1 MRKYLLLISILL
13 LPLMSLT
20 VQAQDS
26 LIAQQTPLSDSIGCK
41 TKYATTIELSKG
53 YLSGITI
60 MVREAD
66 VYHGVLF
73 NEFGITA
80 LEFTYQPQIKKVEL
94 IEVIAMLDKWYI
106 RRVLKNDLQHVMEN
120 LMKGNPTYKNEKYHI
135 SYKFLVM
142 SNDENVSIK
151 EGENDATEE

>member
-1 MRKYLLLISILL
+1 MRKYLLLISIFLL
-13 LPLMSLT
+13 SLASLT

-26 LIAQQTPLSDSIGCK
+26 LIVQQAPLSDSIGCK
-41 TKYATTIELSKG
+41 TRYATTIELSKG

-80 LEFTYQPQIKKVEL
+80 LEFTYQPQTKKVEL

-120 LMKGNPTYKNEKYHI
+120 LMKGNPTYKDEKYHI
-135 SYKFLVM
+135 SYKFSVM
-142 SNDENVSIK
+142 SNDENASVE
-151 EGENDATEE
+151 EGENDATKE

>member
-13 LPLMSLT
+13 LSLASLT

-26 LIAQQTPLSDSIGCK
+26 LIVQQAPLSDSIGCK
-41 TKYATTIELSKG
+41 TRYATTIELSKG

-80 LEFTYQPQIKKVEL
+80 LEFTYQPQTKKVEL

-106 RRVLKNDLQHVMEN
+106 RRVLKNDLQYVMEN
-120 LMKGNPTYKNEKYHI
+120 LMKGNPIYKDEKYHI
-135 SYKFLVM
+135 IYKFSMM
-142 SNDENVSIK
+142 SNDENASVK

>member
-13 LPLMSLT
+13 LSLASLT

-26 LIAQQTPLSDSIGCK
+26 LIVQQAPLSDSIGCK
-41 TKYATTIELSKG
+41 TRYATTIELSKG

-80 LEFTYQPQIKKVEL
+80 LEFTYQPQTKKVEL

-120 LMKGNPTYKNEKYHI
+120 LMKGNPTYRDEKYHI
-135 SYKFLVM
+135 SYKFSVM
-142 SNDENVSIK
+142 SNDENASIE
-151 EGENDATEE
+151 EGENDATKE

>member
-135 SYKFLVM
+135 SYKFSVM

>member
-13 LPLMSLT
+13 LSLASLT

-26 LIAQQTPLSDSIGCK
+26 LIVQQAPLSDSIGCK
-41 TKYATTIELSKG
+41 TRYATTIELSKG

-80 LEFTYQPQIKKVEL
+80 LEFTYQPQTKKVEL

-106 RRVLKNDLQHVMEN
+106 GRVLKNDLQYVMEN
-120 LMKGNPTYKNEKYHI
+120 LMKGNPIYKDEKYHI
-135 SYKFLVM
+135 IYKFSMM
-142 SNDENVSIK
+142 SNDENASVK

>member
-13 LPLMSLT
+13 LSLASLM

-26 LIAQQTPLSDSIGCK
+26 LMVQQSPLSDSIGCK
-41 TKYATTIELSKG
+41 TRYATTIELSKG

-80 LEFTYQPQIKKVEL
+80 LEFTYQPQTKKVEL

-120 LMKGNPTYKNEKYHI
+120 LMKGNPTYKDEKYHI
-135 SYKFLVM
+135 SYKFSVM
-142 SNDENVSIK
+142 SNDENASIE
-151 EGENDATEE
+151 EGENDATKE

>member
-13 LPLMSLT
+13 LSLASLT

-26 LIAQQTPLSDSIGCK
+26 LIVQQAPLSDSIGCK
-41 TKYATTIELSKG
+41 TRYATTIELSKG

-80 LEFTYQPQIKKVEL
+80 LEFTYQPQTKKVEL

-120 LMKGNPTYKNEKYHI
+120 LMKGNPTYKDEKYHI

-142 SNDENVSIK
+142 SNDDNASIE
-151 EGENDATEE
+151 EGENDATKE

>member
-13 LPLMSLT
+13 LSLASLT

-26 LIAQQTPLSDSIGCK
+26 LIVQQAPLSDSIGCK
-41 TKYATTIELSKG
+41 TRYATTIELSKG

-80 LEFTYQPQIKKVEL
+80 LEFAYQPQTKKVEL

-120 LMKGNPTYKNEKYHI
+120 LMKGNPTYKDEKYHI
-135 SYKFLVM
+135 SYKFSVM
-142 SNDENVSIK
+142 SNDENASIE
-151 EGENDATEE
+151 EGENDATKE

>member
-1 MRKYLLLISILL
+1 MRKCLLLISILL
-13 LPLMSLT
+13 LSLASLT

-26 LIAQQTPLSDSIGCK
+26 LIVQQAPLLDSIGCK
-41 TKYATTIELSKG
+41 TRYATTIELSKG

-80 LEFTYQPQIKKVEL
+80 LEFTYQPQTKKVEL

-120 LMKGNPTYKNEKYHI
+120 LMKGNPTYKDEKYHI
-135 SYKFLVM
+135 SYKFSVM
-142 SNDENVSIK
+142 SNDENASIE
-151 EGENDATEE
+151 EGENDATKE

>member
-1 MRKYLLLISILL
+1 MRKYLLLISIFLL
-13 LPLMSLT
+13 SLASLT

-26 LIAQQTPLSDSIGCK
+26 LIVQQAPLSDSIGCK
-41 TKYATTIELSKG
+41 TRYVTTIELSKG

-80 LEFTYQPQIKKVEL
+80 LEFTYQPQTKKVEL

-120 LMKGNPTYKNEKYHI
+120 LMKGNPTYKDEKYHI
-135 SYKFLVM
+135 SYKFSVM
-142 SNDENVSIK
+142 SNDENASIE
-151 EGENDATEE
+151 EGENDATKE

>member
-13 LPLMSLT
+13 LSLASLT

-26 LIAQQTPLSDSIGCK
+26 LIVQQAPLLDSIGCK
-41 TKYATTIELSKG
+41 TRYATTIELSKG

-80 LEFTYQPQIKKVEL
+80 LEFTYQPQTKKVEL

-120 LMKGNPTYKNEKYHI
+120 LMKGNPTYKDEKYHI
-135 SYKFLVM
+135 SYKFSVM
-142 SNDENVSIK
+142 SNDENASIE
-151 EGENDATEE
+151 EGENDATKE

>member
-13 LPLMSLT
+13 LSLASLT

-26 LIAQQTPLSDSIGCK
+26 LIVQQAPLSDSIGCK

-80 LEFTYQPQIKKVEL
+80 LEFTYQPQTKKVEL
-94 IEVIAMLDKWYI
+94 IEVIAMLDKWYF

-120 LMKGNPTYKNEKYHI
+120 LMKGNPTYKDEKYHI
-135 SYKFLVM
+135 SYKFSVM
-142 SNDENVSIK
+142 SNDENASIE
-151 EGENDATEE
+151 EGENDATKE

>member
-13 LPLMSLT
+13 LSLASLT

-26 LIAQQTPLSDSIGCK
+26 LIVQQAPLSDSIGCK
-41 TKYATTIELSKG
+41 TRYATTIELSKG

-80 LEFTYQPQIKKVEL
+80 LEFTYQPQTKKVEL

-120 LMKGNPTYKNEKYHI
+120 LMKGNPTYKDEKYHI
-135 SYKFLVM
+135 SYKFSVM
-142 SNDENVSIK
+142 SNDENASVE
-151 EGENDATEE
+151 EGENDATKE

>member
-13 LPLMSLT
+13 LSLVSLT

-26 LIAQQTPLSDSIGCK
+26 LLVQQPPLSDSIGCK
-41 TKYATTIELSKG
+41 TRYATTIELSKG

-80 LEFTYQPQIKKVEL
+80 LEFTYQPQTKKVEL

-120 LMKGNPTYKNEKYHI
+120 LMKGNPTYKDEKYHI
-135 SYKFLVM
+135 SYKFSVM
-142 SNDENVSIK
+142 SNDENASIE
-151 EGENDATEE
+151 EGENDATKE

>member
-13 LPLMSLT
+13 LSLASLT

-26 LIAQQTPLSDSIGCK
+26 LIVQQAPLSDSIGCK
-41 TKYATTIELSKG
+41 TKYATTIELPKG

-80 LEFTYQPQIKKVEL
+80 LEFTYQPQTKKVEL

-120 LMKGNPTYKNEKYHI
+120 LMKGNPTYKDEKYHI
-135 SYKFLVM
+135 SYKFSVM
-142 SNDENVSIK
+142 SNDKNASIE
-151 EGENDATEE
+151 EGEDDATKE

>member
-13 LPLMSLT
+13 LSLASLT

-26 LIAQQTPLSDSIGCK
+26 FIVQQAPLSDSIGCK

-80 LEFTYQPQIKKVEL
+80 LEFTYQPQTKKAEL

-120 LMKGNPTYKNEKYHI
+120 LMKGNPTYKDEKYHI
-135 SYKFLVM
+135 SYKFSVM
-142 SNDENVSIK
+142 SNDENASIE
-151 EGENDATEE
+151 EGENDATKE

>member
-1 MRKYLLLISILL
+1 MRKYLRLISILL
-13 LPLMSLT
+13 LSLASLT

-26 LIAQQTPLSDSIGCK
+26 LIVQQAPLSDSIGCK
-41 TKYATTIELSKG
+41 TRYATTIELSKG

-80 LEFTYQPQIKKVEL
+80 LEFTYQPQTKKVEL

-106 RRVLKNDLQHVMEN
+106 RRVLKNDLQYVMEN
-120 LMKGNPTYKNEKYHI
+120 LMKGNPTYKDEKYHI
-135 SYKFLVM
+135 SYKFSVM
-142 SNDENVSIK
+142 SNDENASIE
-151 EGENDATEE
+151 EGENDATKE

>member
-13 LPLMSLT
+13 LSLASLT

-26 LIAQQTPLSDSIGCK
+26 LTVQQSPLSDSIGCK
-41 TKYATTIELSKG
+41 TRYATTIELSKG

-80 LEFTYQPQIKKVEL
+80 LEFTYQPQTKKVEL

-120 LMKGNPTYKNEKYHI
+120 LMKGNPTYKDEKYHI
-135 SYKFLVM
+135 SYKFSVM
-142 SNDENVSIK
+142 SNDENASIE
-151 EGENDATEE
+151 EGENDATKE

>member
-13 LPLMSLT
+13 LSLTSLT

-26 LIAQQTPLSDSIGCK
+26 LIVQQAPLSDSIGCK
-41 TKYATTIELSKG
+41 TRYATTIELSKG

-80 LEFTYQPQIKKVEL
+80 LEFTYQPQTKKVEL

-120 LMKGNPTYKNEKYHI
+120 LMKGNPTYKDEKYHI
-135 SYKFLVM
+135 SYKFSVM
-142 SNDENVSIK
+142 SNDENASVE
-151 EGENDATEE
+151 EGENDATKE

>member
-80 LEFTYQPQIKKVEL
+80 LEFTYQPQSKKVEL

-135 SYKFLVM
+135 SYKFSVM

>member
-13 LPLMSLT
+13 LSLASLT

-26 LIAQQTPLSDSIGCK
+26 LIVQQAPLSDSIGCK
-41 TKYATTIELSKG
+41 TRYATTIELSKG

-80 LEFTYQPQIKKVEL
+80 LEFTYQSQTKKVEL

-120 LMKGNPTYKNEKYHI
+120 LMKGNPTYKDEKYHI
-135 SYKFLVM
+135 SYKFSVM
-142 SNDENVSIK
+142 SNDENASIE
-151 EGENDATEE
+151 EGENDATKE

>member
-13 LPLMSLT
+13 LSLASLT

-26 LIAQQTPLSDSIGCK
+26 LIVQQAPLSDSIGCK
-41 TKYATTIELSKG
+41 TRYATTIELSKG

-80 LEFTYQPQIKKVEL
+80 LEFTYHPQTKKVEL

-120 LMKGNPTYKNEKYHI
+120 LMKGNPTYKDEKYHI
-135 SYKFLVM
+135 SYKFSVM
-142 SNDENVSIK
+142 SNDENASIE
-151 EGENDATEE
+151 EGENDATKE

>member
-13 LPLMSLT
+13 LSLASLT

-26 LIAQQTPLSDSIGCK
+26 LIVQQTPLLDSIGCK
-41 TKYATTIELSKG
+41 TRYATTIELSKG

-80 LEFTYQPQIKKVEL
+80 LEFTYQPQTKKVEL

-120 LMKGNPTYKNEKYHI
+120 LMKGNPTYKDEKYHI
-135 SYKFLVM
+135 SYKFSVM
-142 SNDENVSIK
+142 SNDENASVE
-151 EGENDATEE
+151 EGENDATKE

>member
-1 MRKYLLLISILL
+1 
-13 LPLMSLT
+13 
-20 VQAQDS
+20 
-26 LIAQQTPLSDSIGCK
+26 
-41 TKYATTIELSKG
+41 
-53 YLSGITI
+53 

-80 LEFTYQPQIKKVEL
+80 LEFTYQPQTKKVEL

-120 LMKGNPTYKNEKYHI
+120 LMKGNPTYKDEKYHI
-135 SYKFLVM
+135 SYKFSVM
-142 SNDENVSIK
+142 SNDKNASIE

>member
-13 LPLMSLT
+13 LSLASLT

-26 LIAQQTPLSDSIGCK
+26 LIVQQTPLLDSIGCK
-41 TKYATTIELSKG
+41 TRYATTIELSKG

-80 LEFTYQPQIKKVEL
+80 LEFTYQPQTKKVEL

-120 LMKGNPTYKNEKYHI
+120 LMKGNPTYKDEKYHI
-135 SYKFLVM
+135 RYKFSVM
-142 SNDENVSIK
+142 SNDENASIE

>member
-13 LPLMSLT
+13 LSLASLT

-26 LIAQQTPLSDSIGCK
+26 LIVQQAPLLDSIGCK
-41 TKYATTIELSKG
+41 TRYATTIELSKG

-80 LEFTYQPQIKKVEL
+80 LEFTYQPQTKKVEL

-120 LMKGNPTYKNEKYHI
+120 LMKGNPTYKDEKYHI
-135 SYKFLVM
+135 SYKFSVM
-142 SNDENVSIK
+142 SNDENASI
-151 EGENDATEE
+151 EEVENDATKE

>member
-1 MRKYLLLISILL
+1 MRKYLLLISIFLL
-13 LPLMSLT
+13 SLASLT

-26 LIAQQTPLSDSIGCK
+26 LIVQQAPLSDSIGCK
-41 TKYATTIELSKG
+41 TRYATTIELSKG

-80 LEFTYQPQIKKVEL
+80 LEFTYQPQTKKVEL

-106 RRVLKNDLQHVMEN
+106 RRVLKNDLQHVMET
-120 LMKGNPTYKNEKYHI
+120 LMKGNPTYKDEKYHI
-135 SYKFLVM
+135 SYKFSVM
-142 SNDENVSIK
+142 SNDENASIE
-151 EGENDATEE
+151 EGENDATKE